1 MRGKTM
7 SNSALRVSAS
17 FLMGLILIPAAAGA
31 HGIIGPRFFPATIAT
46 DDPFAADELALP
58 TISIFKHLDDGSPTT
73 ETEYSMEYSKSI
85 FPGFALSFEGGYV
98 HAKPDSGPSSSGF
111 DNIELTPILEVAH
124 SEEHEFIA
132 SVALSW
138 EIGGTGSRSIGADS
152 ASGYTPKIQF
162 GKGFGDLPDNMGWL
176 RPFAVTG
183 TVGYGIPGRGDDPH
197 TMEWGGAIEYSL
209 LYLQNNVRDV
219 GLGSVLSHVTPVVEF
234 SLTSPLDRNG
244 GGTTGTLNPGL
255 IWSGQSIQ
263 LGVEAIVP
271 VNRATG
277 SNVGVLAQL
286 HFYIDDIFPHSL
298 GTPIFK

>member
-1 MRGKTM
+1 M
-7 SNSALRVSAS
+7 SNSALRFGAP
-17 FLMGLILIPAAAGA
+17 FLIGSIFMPTAAGA
-31 HGIIGPRFFPATIAT
+31 HGIIGARFFPATIAT

-58 TISIFKHLDDGSPTT
+58 TISFFRHLEDGVPTT

-98 HAKPDSGPSSSGF
+98 QAKSDGEPSSSGF

-132 SVALSW
+132 SLALSW

-152 ASGYTPKIQF
+152 ASSYTPKVQF
-162 GKGFGDLPDNMGWL
+162 GKGFGDLPENMGWL
-176 RPFAVTG
+176 RPFAITG

-197 TMEWGGAIEYSL
+197 TVEWGGAIEYSL
-209 LYLQNNVRDV
+209 LYLQNNVHDV
-219 GLGSVLSHVTPVVEF
+219 GLGPVLSHVTPVMEF
-234 SLTSPLDRNG
+234 SLTSPLDRDG
-244 GGTTGTLNPGL
+244 GSTTGTINPGL
-255 IWSGQSIQ
+255 IWSGQYIQ
-263 LGVEAIVP
+263 LGIEAIVP

-277 SNVGVLAQL
+277 NNVGVLAQL
-286 HFYIDDIFPHSL
+286 HFYIDDIFPHSF